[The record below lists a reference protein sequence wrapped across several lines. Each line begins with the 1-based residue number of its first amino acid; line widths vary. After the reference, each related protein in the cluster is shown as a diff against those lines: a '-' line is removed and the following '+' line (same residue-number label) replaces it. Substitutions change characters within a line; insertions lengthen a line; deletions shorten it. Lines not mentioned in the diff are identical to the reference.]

1 MKMIFKNN
9 FMLLKVLADDS
20 VARLKTLA
28 ILDKVPNDIDRH
40 PVLYRKMDDGRCFV
54 VQSVSIPVGML
65 YDLLTDQE
73 NGKVRQMLFDWMGH
87 AFQAIYD
94 KRKEEEDETGGH

>member
-1 MKMIFKNN
+1 
-9 FMLLKVLADDS
+9 
-20 VARLKTLA
+20 
-28 ILDKVPNDIDRH
+28 
-40 PVLYRKMDDGRCFV
+40 MDDGRCFV

-73 NGKVRQMLFDWMGH
+73 NGKVRQMLFDWMGN

-94 KRKEEEDETGGH
+94 KRKEEENETGGH